1 MGGATASMTAWGWWV
16 AERFTARLYE
26 PVQAHEAMRQAWE
39 QYVKP
44 LLSRDWVRKATH
56 G

>member
-1 MGGATASMTAWGWWV
+1 MSDRLTL
-16 AERFTARLYE
+16 RLYE
-26 PVQAHEAMRQAWE
+26 PVQAHGAMRQAWE

-44 LLSRDWVRKATH
+44 LLSRDWVREAMH